1 MGAMTKAFAL
11 VAAVGIVSFAA
22 GACSSLRAHEE
33 HIAKASGY
41 VRASTERA
49 ARGAPAVAVD
59 RQGRIFVLDAINARI
74 ARVDGDDLV
83 DVAEAPPDG
92 DDLAIGPDGAF
103 AVHRSAKPEILVLD
117 PEGQKVGVVDT
128 SAVPD
133 VDGIALGRSRRV
145 LVMNSFQE
153 TFSLGSPAMPQ
164 LPSAILDGKKENDV
178 QAVRTDS
185 GDLELRGAEGATRVR
200 LGPGDAARVIGTSG
214 DLACARIE
222 HVIEKQGIDAIRVR
236 REAACV
242 DMRTGRVALRVD
254 LPPPGAFVPRRELAF
269 AANTLVFAQP
279 TERGIELQKWSV
291 E

>member
-1 MGAMTKAFAL
+1 MRAL
-11 VAAVGIVSFAA
+11 AIIAALAGGGLAVAACAS
-22 GACSSLRAHEE
+22 RRTHEE
-33 HIAKASGY
+33 HTAKATGF

-59 RQGRIFVLDAINARI
+59 RDGRVFVLDAINARI
-74 ARVDGDDLV
+74 ARVADDDLV
-83 DVAEAPPDG
+83 DVAEVPPDS

-103 AVHRSAKPEILVLD
+103 AVHRSVKPEILVLD
-117 PEGQKVGVVDT
+117 PEGRKVGVVDT
-128 SAVPD
+128 SAVAD
-133 VDGIALGRSRRV
+133 VDGIALARSRRV
-145 LVMNSFQE
+145 LVTNSFQE

-164 LPSAILDGKKENDV
+164 LPSAILDGKRENDV
-178 QAVRTDS
+178 QAVRTES
-185 GDLELRGAEGATRVR
+185 GNLELRGADGATRVR

-214 DLACARIE
+214 DLVCARVE
-222 HVIEKQGIDAIRVR
+222 HVIQREAAEAIRVR

-269 AANTLVFAQP
+269 AAHTLVFAQP
-279 TERGIELQKWSV
+279 TDRGIELQKWSV

>member
-1 MGAMTKAFAL
+1 MRSLAIALALAGAGLA
-11 VAAVGIVSFAA
+11 VAACAS
-22 GACSSLRAHEE
+22 RRTHEE
-33 HIAKASGY
+33 HTAKASGF

-59 RQGRIFVLDAINARI
+59 RNGRIFVLDAINARI
-74 ARVDGDDLV
+74 ARVVGDDLV
-83 DVAEAPPDG
+83 DVAEVPPDA

-103 AVHRSAKPEILVLD
+103 AVHRSVKPEIIVLD
-117 PEGQKVGVVDT
+117 PEGHRVGIVDT
-128 SAVPD
+128 SAVSD

-145 LVMNSFQE
+145 LVTNSFQE

-164 LPSAILDGKKENDV
+164 LPSAILDGKRENDV
-178 QAVRTDS
+178 QAVRTES
-185 GDLELRGAEGATRVR
+185 GDLELRGASGATRVS
-200 LGPGDAARVIGTSG
+200 LGKGDALRVVGTQG

-222 HVIEKQGIDAIRVR
+222 HVVERDGAEGVIRVR

-242 DMRTGRVALRVD
+242 DMRTARIALRVD

-269 AANTLVFAQP
+269 AASTLVFAQP
-279 TERGIELQKWSV
+279 TDRGIEIQKWSV

>member
-1 MGAMTKAFAL
+1 MKAIAII
-11 VAAVGIVSFAA
+11 AAVGCVSFVA
-22 GACSSLRAHEE
+22 GACASRRNHEE
-33 HIAKASGY
+33 HTAKATGF
-41 VRASTERA
+41 VHASTERA

-59 RQGRIFVLDAINARI
+59 GNGRIFVLDAVNARI
-74 ARVDGDDLV
+74 ARVAGDDLV
-83 DVAEAPPDG
+83 DVAEVPPDA

-103 AVHRSAKPEILVLD
+103 AVHRSVKPEILVLD
-117 PEGQKVGVVDT
+117 PEGQKIGVVDT

-133 VDGIALGRSRRV
+133 VDGIALARSRRV
-145 LVMNSFQE
+145 LVTNSFQE

-164 LPSAILDGKKENDV
+164 LPSAILDGKRENDV
-178 QAVRTDS
+178 QAVRTDG
-185 GDLELRGAEGATRVR
+185 GDLELRSASGAMRVR
-200 LGPGDAARVIGTSG
+200 LGPGDAARIVGTSG

-222 HVIEKQGIDAIRVR
+222 HVIQKEGIEAIRVR

-242 DMRTGRVALRVD
+242 DMRTARVALRVD

-269 AANTLVFAQP
+269 AGHTLVFAQP